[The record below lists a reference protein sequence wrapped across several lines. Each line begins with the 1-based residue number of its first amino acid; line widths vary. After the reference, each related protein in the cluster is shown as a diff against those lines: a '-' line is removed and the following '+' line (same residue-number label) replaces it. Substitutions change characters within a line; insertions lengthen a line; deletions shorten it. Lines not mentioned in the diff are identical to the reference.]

1 MMLELR
7 ETLADVL
14 GEIVSN
20 ERKNHRLLL
29 DEIRAEAAATIA
41 RLQDTID
48 DLKSKAL
55 AYVETL
61 QPMHGKD
68 GRDGID
74 GIDGINGRDGIDGLR
89 GIDGKNGTDGLCGA
103 KGEPG
108 KPGQDGESGR
118 DGRDGLSG
126 VQGPAGLDGKD
137 GIDGKDG
144 KNGLDGFGFDDLVCS
159 HDGARTITLAFRQAE
174 RAKEFSFR
182 LPFPLDRGVF
192 RPGTTYE
199 QGDNVT
205 FGGSCWNALT
215 DHPEGEPGLSK
226 DWRLV
231 AKRGREGRPGE
242 RGAPGKDGRDGR
254 PGKDLTQLGP
264 DGSKW

>member
-1 MMLELR
+1 MSM
-7 ETLADVL
+7 T
-14 GEIVSN
+14 
-20 ERKNHRLLL
+20 
-29 DEIRAEAAATIA
+29 

-55 AYVETL
+55 TYVETL
-61 QPMHGKD
+61 QPIHGKD

-74 GIDGINGRDGIDGLR
+74 GANGKDGMDGLR
-89 GIDGKNGTDGLCGA
+89 GIDGQNGTDGLCGA

-108 KPGQDGESGR
+108 EPGKDGESGR
-118 DGRDGLSG
+118 DGRDGLPG

-137 GIDGKDG
+137 GVNGKDG
-144 KNGLDGFGFDDLVCS
+144 ANGLDGFGFDDLVCS
-159 HDGARTITLAFRQAE
+159 YDGARTITIAFVQAE
-174 RAKEFSFR
+174 RTKEFSFR
-182 LPFPLDRGVF
+182 LPFPLDKGVY
-192 RPGTTYE
+192 RPGTAYE
-199 QGDNVT
+199 CGDNVT
-205 FGGSCWNALT
+205 FGGSSWNALT
-215 DHPEGEPGLSK
+215 DQPEGEPGLSK

-242 RGAPGKDGRDGR
+242 RGAPGKDGQDGR